1 MIRTDKT
8 IVVEGKYDI
17 IKLSALIDGV
27 LIPTGG
33 FAIFQDKEKQALL
46 RTLAEKTGLI
56 ILTDSDNAGFRIRRF
71 IHNICGGK
79 NVADAYIP
87 DLYGKEK
94 RKDKPSKEG
103 KLGVEGVPLPI
114 LEEALRR
121 AGALCSH
128 TQEPKRPITKLD
140 LYQQGLSGGENSS
153 AKRTLLL
160 KRLNLPEH
168 LTTNSIVT
176 ILNALLSWEDFQRL
190 CAELFGEKE
199 ERPIREKPVKTP

>member
-17 IKLSALIDGV
+17 IKLSAFIDGV
-27 LIPTGG
+27 VIPTGG
-33 FAIFQDKEKQALL
+33 FGIFKDKEKQALL

-79 NVADAYIP
+79 NVTDAYIP

-94 RKDKPSKEG
+94 RKVKASKEG
-103 KLGVEGVPLPI
+103 KLGVEGIPLPI
-114 LEEALRR
+114 LEEALTR
-121 AGALCSH
+121 AGAACTL
-128 TQEPKRPITKLD
+128 TDEAKRPITKMD
-140 LYQQGLSGGENSS
+140 FFDWGLTGGANAAE
-153 AKRTLLL
+153 KRALLL
-160 KRLNLPEH
+160 KELNLPEH

-176 ILNALLSWEDFQRL
+176 ILNAILTYDDFTQTCQRL
-190 CAELFGEKE
+190 FQ
-199 ERPIREKPVKTP
+199 

>member
-17 IKLSALIDGV
+17 IKLSAVIDGV

-33 FAIFQDKEKQALL
+33 FGIFKDKEKQALL

-79 NVADAYIP
+79 NVTDAYIP

-94 RKDKPSKEG
+94 RKVKASKEG
-103 KLGVEGVPLPI
+103 KLGVEGIPISI
-114 LEEALRR
+114 LEEALTR
-121 AGALCSH
+121 AGAVCTLPD
-128 TQEPKRPITKLD
+128 EAKRPITKMD
-140 LYQQGLSGGENSS
+140 FFDFGLTGGTNSS
-153 AKRTLLL
+153 EKRSLLL
-160 KRLNLPEH
+160 KKLNLPEH
-168 LTTNSIVT
+168 LTTNSLVT
-176 ILNALLSWEDFQRL
+176 ILNAILTYDDFAEI
-190 CAELFGEKE
+190 CTELFHQN
-199 ERPIREKPVKTP
+199 ERS

>member
-17 IKLSALIDGV
+17 IKLSAIIDGV
-27 LIPTGG
+27 VIPTGG
-33 FAIFQDKEKQALL
+33 FGIFKDKEKQALL

-79 NVADAYIP
+79 NVTDAYIP

-94 RKDKPSKEG
+94 RKIKASKEG
-103 KLGVEGVPLPI
+103 KLGVEGIPITI
-114 LEEALRR
+114 LEEALTR
-121 AGALCSH
+121 AGAACTL
-128 TQEPKRPITKLD
+128 TDEAKRPITKMD
-140 LYQQGLSGGENSS
+140 FFDFGLTGGTNATE
-153 AKRTLLL
+153 KRALLL

-168 LTTNSIVT
+168 LTTNSLVT
-176 ILNALLSWEDFQRL
+176 ILNAILTYDEFVEV
-190 CAELFGEKE
+190 CEELFHQN
-199 ERPIREKPVKTP
+199 ERS

>member
-1 MIRTDKT
+1 LIRTDKT

-33 FAIFQDKEKQALL
+33 FGIFKDKEKQALL

-79 NVADAYIP
+79 NVTDAYIP

-94 RKDKPSKEG
+94 RKVKASKEG
-103 KLGVEGVPLPI
+103 KLGVEGIPLPI
-114 LEEALRR
+114 LEEALTR
-121 AGALCSH
+121 AGAAC
-128 TQEPKRPITKLD
+128 TIADEAKRPITKMD
-140 LYQQGLSGGENSS
+140 FFDWGLTGGANAAE
-153 AKRTLLL
+153 KRALLL
-160 KRLNLPEH
+160 KELNLPEH

-176 ILNALLSWEDFQRL
+176 ILNAILTYDDFMQTCQRL
-190 CAELFGEKE
+190 FQ
-199 ERPIREKPVKTP
+199 

>member
-17 IKLSALIDGV
+17 IKLSAVIDGV
-27 LIPTGG
+27 VIPTGG
-33 FAIFQDKEKQALL
+33 FGIFKDKEKQALL

-79 NVADAYIP
+79 NVTDAYIP

-94 RKDKPSKEG
+94 RKVKASKEG
-103 KLGVEGVPLPI
+103 KLGVEGVPI
-114 LEEALRR
+114 AIIEEALTR
-121 AGALCSH
+121 AGAACVQTEEERRL
-128 TQEPKRPITKLD
+128 ITKMD
-140 LYQQGLSGGENSS
+140 FYDWGLTGGQNSS
-153 AKRTLLL
+153 AKRAELL
-160 KRLNLPEH
+160 KKLNLPEH

-176 ILNALLSWEDFQRL
+176 ILNAILTFEDFETL
-190 CAELFGEKE
+190 CQELFGE
-199 ERPIREKPVKTP
+199 

>member
-1 MIRTDKT
+1 MIRSDKT

-17 IKLSALIDGV
+17 IKLSAVIDGV
-27 LIPTGG
+27 VIPTGG
-33 FAIFQDKEKQALL
+33 FEIFKDKEKQALL

-79 NVADAYIP
+79 GVTDAYIP

-94 RKDKPSKEG
+94 RKVKASKEG
-103 KLGVEGVPLPI
+103 KLGVEGVPIPV
-114 LEEALRR
+114 LEEALAR
-121 AGALCSH
+121 AGAAC
-128 TQEPKRPITKLD
+128 TQTETPKRPITKMD
-140 LYQQGLSGGENSS
+140 FFDWGLSGGANSS
-153 AKRTLLL
+153 EKRAVLL

-176 ILNALLSWEDFQRL
+176 ILNAILTYEDFEKVCR
-190 CAELFGEKE
+190 ELLE
-199 ERPIREKPVKTP
+199 E

>member
-27 LIPTGG
+27 VIPTGG
-33 FAIFQDKEKQALL
+33 FGIFKDKEKQALL

-79 NVADAYIP
+79 NVTDAYIP

-94 RKDKPSKEG
+94 RKVKASKEG
-103 KLGVEGVPLPI
+103 KLGVEGIPVPI
-114 LEEALRR
+114 LEEALTR
-121 AGALCSH
+121 AGAAC
-128 TQEPKRPITKLD
+128 TITDEAKRPITKMD
-140 LYQQGLSGGENSS
+140 FFDWGLTGGSNAAE
-153 AKRTLLL
+153 KRALLL
-160 KRLNLPEH
+160 KELNLPEH

-176 ILNALLSWEDFQRL
+176 ILNAILTYDDFMQTCQRL
-190 CAELFGEKE
+190 FG
-199 ERPIREKPVKTP
+199 

>member
-1 MIRTDKT
+1 MIRSDKT

-17 IKLSALIDGV
+17 IKLSAVIDGV
-27 LIPTGG
+27 VIPTGG
-33 FAIFQDKEKQALL
+33 FEIFKDKEKQALL

-79 NVADAYIP
+79 GVTDAYIP

-94 RKDKPSKEG
+94 RKVKASKEG
-103 KLGVEGVPLPI
+103 KLGVEGVPIPV
-114 LEEALRR
+114 LEEALTR
-121 AGALCSH
+121 AGAAC
-128 TQEPKRPITKLD
+128 TQTETPKRPITKMD
-140 LYQQGLSGGENSS
+140 FFDWGLSGGANSS
-153 AKRTLLL
+153 EKRAVLL

-176 ILNALLSWEDFQRL
+176 ILNAILTYEDFEKVCR
-190 CAELFGEKE
+190 ELLE
-199 ERPIREKPVKTP
+199 E

>member
-1 MIRTDKT
+1 MIRSDKT

-17 IKLSALIDGV
+17 IKLSAVIDGV
-27 LIPTGG
+27 MIPTGG
-33 FAIFQDKEKQALL
+33 FEIFKDKEKQALL

-79 NVADAYIP
+79 GVTDAYIP

-94 RKDKPSKEG
+94 RKVKASKEG
-103 KLGVEGVPLPI
+103 KLGVEGVPIPV
-114 LEEALRR
+114 LEEALTR
-121 AGALCSH
+121 AGAAC
-128 TQEPKRPITKLD
+128 TQTETPKRPITKMD
-140 LYQQGLSGGENSS
+140 FFDWGLSGGANSS
-153 AKRTLLL
+153 EKRAVLL

-176 ILNALLSWEDFQRL
+176 ILNAILTYEDFEKVCR
-190 CAELFGEKE
+190 ELLE
-199 ERPIREKPVKTP
+199 E